1 MKAGTFLYGS
11 IEIYTFVAMNGT
23 QLLNLWTPACA
34 GVTDTKYDSK
44 GGMGLGSRLRG
55 RDGVFAD

>member
-11 IEIYTFVAMNGT
+11 IEIYTFVAMNET

-34 GVTDTKYDSK
+34 GVTVQMYAST
-44 GGMGLGSRLRG
+44 
-55 RDGVFAD
+55 